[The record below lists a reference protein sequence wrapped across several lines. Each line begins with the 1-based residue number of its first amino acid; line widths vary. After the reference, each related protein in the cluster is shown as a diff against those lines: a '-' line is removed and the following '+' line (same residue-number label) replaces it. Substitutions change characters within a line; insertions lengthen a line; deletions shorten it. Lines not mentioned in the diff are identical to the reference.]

1 MKLLFKYL
9 VVAALLMGCVPEPL
23 PLTLPQYEQKIVVGA
38 QVIPDYLMVVG
49 LTRSF
54 TALSSAGNS
63 GSGDDDL
70 FDQIL
75 VDSAL
80 VTITSSQGI
89 DTLFSIAPGVYASL
103 NELEQPGGL
112 YTLEVYDYDI
122 DERVTAT
129 TAMQRNIPLDTVF
142 SSADYSGDTTMYAHL
157 EFTDPVDE
165 DNFYLLTV
173 FSQNPTEAALDINFF
188 FDNGSN
194 NLEYQEIFTDRDSNG
209 VNFKRMI
216 AFPNLSKN
224 DSVVVSLA
232 NVSEDYYAFL
242 LARSRSG
249 NLLSDITNE
258 PINYPSNVNDG
269 LGFFNA
275 YYPSLR
281 FLQLGEGAN

>member
-1 MKLLFKYL
+1 
-9 VVAALLMGCVPEPL
+9 
-23 PLTLPQYEQKIVVGA
+23 
-38 QVIPDYLMVVG
+38 MVVG

-63 GSGDDDL
+63 GSGSEDL

-80 VTITSSQGI
+80 VTITSSRGT
-89 DTLFSIAPGVYASL
+89 DTLFSIGPGVFASL
-103 NELEQPGGL
+103 NELEQPGGI
-112 YTLEVYDYDI
+112 YTLEVYDYDLEESI
-122 DERVTAT
+122 TAT
-129 TAMQRNIPLDTVF
+129 TAMQQNIPFDTVF
-142 SSADYSGDTTMYAHL
+142 SSMNIDGDTTMFAHL
-157 EFTDPVDE
+157 EFTDPSE
-165 DNFYLLTV
+165 EENYYLLTV
-173 FSQNPTEAALDINFF
+173 FSQNPTEAALDINLF

-209 VNFKRMI
+209 VKFERTI
-216 AFPNLSKN
+216 ALPDLNVS

-232 NVSEDYYAFL
+232 NVSEEYYDFL

-258 PINYPSNVNDG
+258 PINYPSNVENG

-281 FLQLGEGAN
+281 FLQLGEL